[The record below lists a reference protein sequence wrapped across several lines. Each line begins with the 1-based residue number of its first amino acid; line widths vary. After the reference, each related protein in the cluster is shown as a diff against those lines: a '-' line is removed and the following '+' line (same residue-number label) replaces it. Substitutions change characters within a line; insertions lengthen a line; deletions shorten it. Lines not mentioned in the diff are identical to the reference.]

1 MPYEVFRGR
10 VLSAE
15 ELAVMRLEVETFDT
29 IEQIDDEMRA
39 LIIRNWSDLA
49 AKLSPEQWLTVTAL
63 STRRTSRTMLYAV
76 IAHDRPDGLEQ
87 RITLRAEH
95 FNYLHSL
102 GDKVVFAGAL
112 FGNADKKWTAY

>member
-49 AKLSPEQWLTVTAL
+49 AKLSPEQ
-63 STRRTSRTMLYAV
+63 
-76 IAHDRPDGLEQ
+76 
-87 RITLRAEH
+87 
-95 FNYLHSL
+95 
-102 GDKVVFAGAL
+102 
-112 FGNADKKWTAY
+112 